1 VIIFAAARENR
12 LSDKNMYAAL
22 IGWRTA
28 SQQAC
33 LSTGGR
39 KARSLVMYS
48 PEPCRGFHLLA
59 LSSTGNAYGR
69 RLFPEVIVAGFER
82 STAIA
87 LIWN

>member
-1 VIIFAAARENR
+1 
-12 LSDKNMYAAL
+12 
-22 IGWRTA
+22 
-28 SQQAC
+28 
-33 LSTGGR
+33 
-39 KARSLVMYS
+39 MYS